1 MIQTQ
6 TIFRVSDNSGAKKVK
21 TIKVMGGFRR
31 KVASVGDLVVV
42 SIRNVKQHVKKK
54 IKIKEG
60 EVSHALVVRT
70 RAKVCRKNFSRFSCQ
85 ENSVVIVTNK
95 KKPIATRV
103 LGPVPKELRNS
114 KFMKIASLA
123 AGVF

>member
-60 EVSHALVVRT
+60 EVSHALVIRS
-70 RAKVCRKNFSRFSCQ
+70 RSKVCRKNFSRFSCQ

-103 LGPVPKELRNS
+103 LGPVPKDLRNS
-114 KFMKIASLA
+114 KFMKVASLA

>member
-31 KVASVGDLVVV
+31 KIASLGDLVVV
-42 SIRNVKQHVKKK
+42 SIRKVKQHLKKK

-60 EVSHALVVRT
+60 EVSHALVIRT
-70 RAKVCRKNFSRFSCQ
+70 RSKVCRKNFSRFSSQ